1 MRQEIQAALLFSRSD
16 DCGKSLLTAGPALV
30 KKGCFMSYE
39 TTLFLLKEMGKQ
51 LDYFARAI

>member
-1 MRQEIQAALLFSRSD
+1 MFSRSD